1 MNTLYYSSRFIW
13 WISSRISNFPS
24 HKFPSSAFLSRRI
37 QNNLHSTAKI
47 QNAEGNAV
55 LSVLF
60 SCQLVLYFSY
70 VSFHRTTENVHF
82 IVYGSNTFRFID
94 FRRFGEQKFNF
105 KRMPDGNIKKNTN
118 KMDKRI
124 PTLKNNNSAC
134 VMVSVV
140 LRNERVLQLHFIQV
154 KESREKNRLFYAMNK
169 EDTKKVKME
178 KKVLP

>member
-1 MNTLYYSSRFIW
+1 
-13 WISSRISNFPS
+13 
-24 HKFPSSAFLSRRI
+24 
-37 QNNLHSTAKI
+37 
-47 QNAEGNAV
+47 
-55 LSVLF
+55 
-60 SCQLVLYFSY
+60 
-70 VSFHRTTENVHF
+70 
-82 IVYGSNTFRFID
+82 
-94 FRRFGEQKFNF
+94 
-105 KRMPDGNIKKNTN
+105 
-118 KMDKRI
+118 MDKRI